1 MTHAFEAYV
10 SIMATDYTDGLALKA
25 AKAVFEYLPRAYDN
39 GAYDPEAREKIAN
52 ASCMAGM
59 AFANA
64 FLGLNHSMAHKLG
77 AFHHLPHGVANAVI
91 LTEVMRDNAAEVP
104 TKMGTFSQYQ
114 YPHALA
120 RYAEIGRFVGCQ
132 GKDDAEVFENFIAK
146 LEELKEKI
154 GIKKSIHEY
163 GIDEKY
169 FMDTLDDMVEQAF
182 NDQCTA
188 ANPRYPLMKEIKELY
203 LKCW

>member
-1 MTHAFEAYV
+1 M
-10 SIMATDYTDGLALKA
+10 
-25 AKAVFEYLPRAYDN
+25 
-39 GAYDPEAREKIAN
+39 AN

-64 FLGLNHSMAHKLG
+64 FLGVNHSMAHKLG

-91 LTEVMRDNAAEVP
+91 LTEVMRYNAAEVP

-120 RYAEIGRFVGCQ
+120 RYAELGRFAGCT
-132 GKDDAEVFENFIAK
+132 GKDDKEVFENFIAK

-154 GIKKSIHEY
+154 LLAETLVTVEDLYRPYRPKRRTRATIAK
-163 GIDEKY
+163 EKGLEPLAAY
-169 FMDTLDDMVEQAF
+169 MMLQQAKEPLEE
-182 NDQCTA
+182 TA
-188 ANPRYPLMKEIKELY
+188 KQYISEEKRSKDRGRSNRRSKRHY
-203 LKCW
+203 CGNHFR